1 MKINFYTGTIDHQN
15 DASSGGVQFVLS
27 KICSELCMEGIEIK
41 IISSFKGDS
50 PCPFSFDDNIKY
62 FYLQNTYRHNSDS
75 SLLSK
80 LWFWIFIFFKIKNSL
95 QEPGVDYHVSVSP
108 ALSIIIIVYS
118 LIFKIKVIIWE
129 NVQFH
134 VYNKFVNQ
142 FRLFL
147 FKFVY
152 CVVVVSKPDF
162 LFFKTKGI
170 NTELIYNPN
179 SLQSVGNSHLSTYS
193 NPPGNLVAAGR
204 LTFQKGF
211 DMLLDIAF
219 ILKEK
224 YTPDFKIT
232 IVGDG
237 PLKNDLV
244 SKVRSLKLD
253 TFIIFQAFTKDIES
267 IYKANSIFLL
277 PSRFEGLP
285 IVLLDTQAYGLPCV
299 AFNCPTGPAEVIDN
313 NVNGFLIDCFDLEDF
328 ALKINMLILNKSLID
343 SFSSS
348 SVKKSESFN
357 INNIVKKWII
367 LLNYVR

>member
-15 DASSGGVQFVLS
+15 VASSGGVQFVLS
-27 KICSELCMEGIEIK
+27 KICSELRTEGIEIN

-50 PCPFSFDDNIKY
+50 SCPFPLHDEIKY
-62 FYLQNTYRHNSDS
+62 FYLQTSYRHDSDS
-75 SLLSK
+75 PLLSK
-80 LWFWIFIFFKIKNSL
+80 LWFWIFIFFKIKDTI

-108 ALSIIIIVYS
+108 ALSLIILIYS

-134 VYNKFVNQ
+134 VYNKFINQ

-147 FKFVY
+147 FKYAY
-152 CVVVVSKPDF
+152 CVVAVSKPDYS
-162 LFFKTKGI
+162 FFKKNRI

-179 SLQSVGNSHLSTYS
+179 SLKSVVNSSLISNS

-204 LTFQKGF
+204 LTHQKGF
-211 DMLLDIAF
+211 DMLLDIAY

-224 YTPDFKIT
+224 FTDDFRIT

-237 PLKNDLV
+237 PLKNDLID
-244 SKVRSLKLD
+244 KVKLLKLD
-253 TFIIFQAFTKDIES
+253 SFVFFQSFTNDIES

-285 IVLLDTQAYGLPCV
+285 IVLLDSQACGLPCI
-299 AFNCPTGPAEVIDN
+299 AFNCPTGPADVIEN
-313 NVNGFLIDCFDLEDF
+313 NVNGFLIDCFDLEEF
-328 ALKINMLILNKSLID
+328 ASKINMLVSDKNLLD
-343 SFSSS
+343 SFSLN
-348 SVKKSESFN
+348 SVSRSKSFCVST
-357 INNIVKKWII
+357 ISQKWIN
-367 LLNYVR
+367 LLNHV